1 VYHLTKSRF
10 CVPHRALSGR
20 GTRRPGPYVSEIWS
34 RKGLVH
40 FMRSVTRRLSARRLS
55 TLVPAVLLLAGVQ
68 LSGSPAHSA
77 PPPSA
82 DVQLAPTATAVP
94 GSWIVTL
101 KDGTKSSR
109 TVAGELAK
117 DNGGKLAHVYR
128 DVLNGFSAKMTKG
141 EARKLAADPRVA
153 SIEQDSK
160 VTINE
165 TQPDATWGIDRIDQR
180 DLPLSGTYTYNTT
193 ASGVNVYVIDTGV
206 RTSHSEFGGRASIG
220 TDTVGDGQ
228 NGNDCNGHGTHVA
241 GTTAGS
247 TYGVAKGASVVGVR
261 VLDCN
266 GSGTI
271 SGVVA
276 GVDWVTANAAKPA
289 VANMSLGGSASD
301 ALDASVRNSVASGV
315 SYALAAGNGDF
326 LGFPQDACTVSPA
339 RVTEAIT
346 VGATDNTDTRA
357 SFSNYG
363 TCVDVFAPGVDVTS
377 AWKDDDSATN
387 TISGT
392 SMASPHTAG
401 VAALYLADHPDASP
415 TEVRDALVA
424 NATSDKVQDPMA
436 GSPNKLL
443 HSLF

>member
-1 VYHLTKSRF
+1 M
-10 CVPHRALSGR
+10 
-20 GTRRPGPYVSEIWS
+20 
-34 RKGLVH
+34 H
-40 FMRSVTRRLSARRLS
+40 FMRSVTRRLSA
-55 TLVPAVLLLAGVQ
+55 LVPAVLLMAGIQLAGT
-68 LSGSPAHSA
+68 PAHSA
-77 PPPSA
+77 TPSPA
-82 DVQLAPTATAVP
+82 DVKLAPTGTEIP

-101 KDGTKSSR
+101 KDGTRSTGS
-109 TVAGELAK
+109 VADELTP
-117 DNGGKLAHVYR
+117 GKGRPAHVYD
-128 DVLNGFSAKMTKG
+128 DVLNGFSAKMT
-141 EARKLAADPRVA
+141 EAQARKLATDPRVA
-153 SIEQDSK
+153 LVEQDSK
-160 VTINE
+160 ITVSD
-165 TQPDATWGIDRIDQR
+165 TQQDATWGIDRIDQR
-180 DLPLSGTYTYNTT
+180 DLPLDSTYTYNTT
-193 ASGVNVYVIDTGV
+193 ASGVNIYVIDTGV

-241 GTTAGS
+241 GTTAGT
-247 TYGVAKGASVVGVR
+247 TYGVAKEASVVGVR

-266 GSGTI
+266 GSGTV

-301 ALDASVRNSVASGV
+301 TLDNAVRNSISSGV

-326 LGFPQDACTVSPA
+326 LGFPQDACTASPA

-346 VGATDNTDTRA
+346 VGATDNADARA

-363 TCVDVFAPGVDVTS
+363 TCVDLFAPGVDVTS
-377 AWKDDDSATN
+377 AWIDDDSATS

-415 TEVRDALVA
+415 SEVRDALVN
-424 NATSDKVQDPMA
+424 NATNDKVQDPMT

>member
-1 VYHLTKSRF
+1 
-10 CVPHRALSGR
+10 
-20 GTRRPGPYVSEIWS
+20 
-34 RKGLVH
+34 
-40 FMRSVTRRLSARRLS
+40 
-55 TLVPAVLLLAGVQ
+55 
-68 LSGSPAHSA
+68 
-77 PPPSA
+77 
-82 DVQLAPTATAVP
+82 
-94 GSWIVTL
+94 
-101 KDGTKSSR
+101 
-109 TVAGELAK
+109 
-117 DNGGKLAHVYR
+117 
-128 DVLNGFSAKMTKG
+128 MTKG

-206 RTSHSEFGGRASIG
+206 RTSHSEFGGRATIG

>member
-1 VYHLTKSRF
+1 
-10 CVPHRALSGR
+10 
-20 GTRRPGPYVSEIWS
+20 
-34 RKGLVH
+34 
-40 FMRSVTRRLSARRLS
+40 MRTVTRRLSA
-55 TLVPAVLLLAGVQ
+55 LVPAVMLLAGMQ
-68 LSGSPAHSA
+68 MAGSPAHSST
-77 PPPSA
+77 PPSA
-82 DVQLAPTATAVP
+82 EVRLAASETAIP

-101 KDGTKSSR
+101 KDGTRSTSS
-109 TVAGELAK
+109 VADELTK
-117 DNGGKLAHVYR
+117 RGDGRLSHVYE
-128 DVLNGFSAKMTKG
+128 DVLNGFSAKMTK
-141 EARKLAADPRVA
+141 AQAQKLAADPRVA
-153 SIEQDSK
+153 LVEQDSK
-160 VTINE
+160 VTVSD

-193 ASGVNVYVIDTGV
+193 ASDVNVYVIDTGV

-241 GTTAGS
+241 GTAAGA
-247 TYGVAKGASVVGVR
+247 TYGVAKEASVIGVR
-261 VLDCN
+261 VLNCN
-266 GSGTI
+266 GSGTT
-271 SGVVA
+271 SGVIA

-289 VANMSLGGSASD
+289 VANMSLGGGASD
-301 ALDASVRNSVASGV
+301 TLDAAVRNSVDSGV
-315 SYALAAGNGDF
+315 TYALAAGNGNF
-326 LGFPQDACTVSPA
+326 LGMPQDACTVSPA

-346 VGATDNTDTRA
+346 VGATDSSDTRA
-357 SFSNYG
+357 YFSNYG

-377 AWKDDDSATN
+377 AWKDSDTSTN

-415 TEVRDALVA
+415 AEVRDALVD

>member
-1 VYHLTKSRF
+1 MHY
-10 CVPHRALSGR
+10 
-20 GTRRPGPYVSEIWS
+20 
-34 RKGLVH
+34 
-40 FMRSVTRRLSARRLS
+40 MRSVTRRLS
-55 TLVPAVLLLAGVQ
+55 TLVPAALLLAGMQ
-68 LSGSPAHSA
+68 MAGSPAHSA
-77 PPPSA
+77 TPPTA
-82 DVQLAPTATAVP
+82 DVQLAPSATAVP

-101 KDGTKSSR
+101 KDGTESSR
-109 TVAGELAK
+109 SVAGDIARR
-117 DNGGKLAHVYR
+117 NGGQVSHVYR
-128 DVLNGFSAKMTKG
+128 EVMNGFSAKMTKG
-141 EARKLAADPRVA
+141 EAHKLAADPRVA
-153 SIEQDSK
+153 SVEQDSK
-160 VTINE
+160 VTASD

-193 ASGVNVYVIDTGV
+193 ASNVNVYVIDTGL
-206 RTSHSEFGGRASIG
+206 RTTHSEFGGRASIG

-241 GTTAGS
+241 GTTSGA

-266 GSGTI
+266 GSGTVA
-271 SGVVA
+271 GVVA
-276 GVDWVTANAAKPA
+276 GVDWVTANAVKPA

-301 ALDASVRNSVASGV
+301 ALDGAVRNSIASGV

-326 LGFPQDACTVSPA
+326 IGRPVDACTVSPA

-377 AWKDDDSATN
+377 SWNTDDSATN

-424 NATSDKVQDPMA
+424 NATSDKVQDPMT
-436 GSPNKLL
+436 GSPNLLL

>member
-1 VYHLTKSRF
+1 MYHLTQSHI
-10 CVPHRALSGR
+10 CVPYRALPGR
-20 GTRRPGPYVSEIWS
+20 GPQQPGPYVSEIRS

-40 FMRSVTRRLSARRLS
+40 FMRSVTRRLS
-55 TLVPAVLLLAGVQ
+55 TLVPAVLLLAGMQ
-68 LSGSPAHSA
+68 MAGSPAHSA
-77 PPPSA
+77 TPPSA
-82 DVQLAPTATAVP
+82 DVRLAPAGTGVP

-101 KDGTKSSR
+101 KDGTESSR
-109 TVAGELAK
+109 SVAGELTRG
-117 DNGGKLAHVYR
+117 NGGQLSHLYR

-153 SIEQDSK
+153 SVEQDSK
-160 VTINE
+160 VTASD

-193 ASGVNVYVIDTGV
+193 ASGVNVYVIDTGL

-266 GSGTI
+266 GSGTVA
-271 SGVVA
+271 GVVA
-276 GVDWVTANAAKPA
+276 GVDWVTANAVKPA

-301 ALDASVRNSVASGV
+301 ALDAAVRNSISSGV
-315 SYALAAGNGDF
+315 SYALAAGNGNF
-326 LGFPQDACTVSPA
+326 LGFPLDACTVSPA

-346 VGATDNTDTRA
+346 VGATDNSDRRA

-363 TCVDVFAPGVDVTS
+363 TCVDLFAPGVDVTS
-377 AWKDDDSATN
+377 AWNSDDSATN

-401 VAALYLADHPDASP
+401 VAALYLAGHPDASP
-415 TEVRDALVA
+415 AEVSDALAA

>member
-1 VYHLTKSRF
+1 
-10 CVPHRALSGR
+10 
-20 GTRRPGPYVSEIWS
+20 
-34 RKGLVH
+34 
-40 FMRSVTRRLSARRLS
+40 MRSVTRRLSA
-55 TLVPAVLLLAGVQ
+55 LVPAVLLLTGMQ
-68 LSGSPAHSA
+68 LAGSPAHGA
-77 PPPSA
+77 TPPSA
-82 DVQLAPTATAVP
+82 DVRPAATGTGIP

-101 KDGTKSSR
+101 KDGTRSTKS
-109 TVAGELAK
+109 VAGELTRRS
-117 DNGGKLAHVYR
+117 DGRVSHVYKE
-128 DVLNGFSAKMTKG
+128 VLNGFSAKMTK
-141 EARKLAADPRVA
+141 AQAHKLAADPRVA
-153 SIEQDSK
+153 LVEQDSK
-160 VTINE
+160 VTASD

-193 ASGVNVYVIDTGV
+193 ASNVHVYVIDTGL

-247 TYGVAKGASVVGVR
+247 TYGVAKAASIVGVR
-261 VLDCN
+261 VLDCG
-266 GSGTI
+266 GSGSTA
-271 SGVVA
+271 GVIA
-276 GVDWVTANAAKPA
+276 GVDWVTANAVKPA
-289 VANMSLGGSASD
+289 VANMSLGGGASD
-301 ALDASVRNSVASGV
+301 TLDAAVRNSVSSGV

-326 LGFPQDACTVSPA
+326 LGNPVDACTVSPA

-377 AWKDDDSATN
+377 SWNTDDSATN

-415 TEVRDALVA
+415 TEVRDALVN
-424 NATSDKVQDPMA
+424 NATNDKVQDPMA